1 MTVFNLFSRILLKG
15 GLNNG
20 WVESNT
26 PWSIGYFK
34 RKDIPTHF
42 DVAEGW
48 TVGDMY
54 QESVLAS
61 TDPNRITWMT
71 GTVNNPGTPG
81 NPDGTKGMM
90 LDNAATPGCEKPE
103 LNLNCFP
110 MTWCVATKK
119 DIRVALSH

>member
-1 MTVFNLFSRILLKG
+1 MHDSYNKG
-15 GLNNG
+15 WNNR
-20 WVESNT
+20 WAISNT
-26 PWSIGYFK
+26 PWSLGYFK
-34 RKDIPTHF
+34 RRDIPTHF

-54 QESVLAS
+54 QESVMAA

-81 NPDGTKGMM
+81 NLNGTKGMM
-90 LDNAATPGCEKPE
+90 LDNAATPGCENPE

-110 MTWCVATKK
+110 MTWCVAAKEVRC
-119 DIRVALSH
+119 DSAYQNIC